1 MKLKVFLFGETGRM
15 GQELFQL
22 INQSNAF
29 EYVGGYS
36 RKNNDFKTSA
46 KPDVVID
53 FSLPETQEK
62 LVEFLKQYPC
72 ALVSGTTGLN
82 DQQKQ
87 NLKNLG
93 QKNPVFWA
101 ANMSFGVYLL
111 CQLTEK
117 LAQYKKLYKYRI
129 EETHHIHKKDRPSGT
144 ALIVSSAAQ
153 KSMGTQPEIIS
164 HREEE
169 VFGIHHFI
177 AESPNERLQISHE
190 AFNRTL
196 FAQGALD
203 VSQWLSRQPKGFYT
217 MDDFFKSL

>member
-15 GQELFQL
+15 GQELTQL
-22 INQSNAF
+22 IKNSDVF
-29 EYVGGYS
+29 EYVGGFS
-36 RKNNDFKTSA
+36 RAKNDVQLKVN
-46 KPDVVID
+46 PDIVID

-62 LVEFLKQYPC
+62 LLQLMTNHPC

-82 DQQKQ
+82 PTQKE
-87 NLKNLG
+87 NLKALG
-93 QKNPVFWA
+93 KNSPIFWA

-117 LAQYKKLYKYRI
+117 LARYKKFYDYRI

-144 ALIVSSAAQ
+144 ALIVASAAE
-153 KSMGTQPEIIS
+153 KSLGQIPEIIS

-177 AESPNERLQISHE
+177 AESKNEKLTLSHE

-203 VSQWLSRQPKGFYT
+203 VSQWLITQPKGFYT
-217 MDDFFKSL
+217 MDDFFKSI